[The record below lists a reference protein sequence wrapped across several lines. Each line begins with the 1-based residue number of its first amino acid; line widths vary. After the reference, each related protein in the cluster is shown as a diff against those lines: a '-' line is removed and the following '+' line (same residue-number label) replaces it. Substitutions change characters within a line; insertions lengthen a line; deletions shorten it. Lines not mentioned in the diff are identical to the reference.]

1 MSVFS
6 VKNLNASY
14 GAKNIL
20 CGVSFDL
27 EQGEFVC
34 LCGPNGSG
42 KSTLLSIM
50 AGVNSAASFGDDGAG
65 IARAGV
71 NYIASSGDGMAKDDN
86 GMANSDN
93 GMPLSKFSR
102 KENAKIISYMQQ
114 NEYSV
119 WNFSVFDFVL
129 QGRFAY
135 SKNAHYSRQDFQI
148 VENVLQE
155 LGLLSFKE
163 REVHSLS
170 GGEFQKVRIARAL
183 AQTPE
188 FMLLDEPAAN
198 LDYAFEPQLLSL
210 LSNISH
216 KKNIGILITIHDIN
230 LANRF
235 ADKIILLPPQKNV
248 ILGKPADIMN
258 IENLKTTFGVDF
270 ECKEVKSFQSLQ

>member
-1 MSVFS
+1 MSVLS

-14 GAKNIL
+14 GVKNIL

-50 AGVNSAASFGDDGAG
+50 AGVNFAASFGDDGAG

-71 NYIASSGDGMAKDDN
+71 NYIASFGDGMAKD
-86 GMANSDN
+86 DN

-129 QGRFAY
+129 QGRFTY
-135 SKNAHYSRQDFQI
+135 
-148 VENVLQE
+148 
-155 LGLLSFKE
+155 
-163 REVHSLS
+163 
-170 GGEFQKVRIARAL
+170 
-183 AQTPE
+183 
-188 FMLLDEPAAN
+188 
-198 LDYAFEPQLLSL
+198 
-210 LSNISH
+210 
-216 KKNIGILITIHDIN
+216 
-230 LANRF
+230 
-235 ADKIILLPPQKNV
+235 
-248 ILGKPADIMN
+248 
-258 IENLKTTFGVDF
+258 
-270 ECKEVKSFQSLQ
+270 

>member
-1 MSVFS
+1 MSVLS

-20 CGVSFDL
+20 AGVSFDL
-27 EQGEFVC
+27 QQGEFVC

-50 AGVNSAASFGDDGAG
+50 AGVNSAAKVDF
-65 IARAGV
+65 AGV
-71 NYIASSGDGMAKDDN
+71 NYITDSGECVVASN
-86 GMANSDN
+86 L
-93 GMPLSKFSR
+93 PR
-102 KENAKIISYMQQ
+102 KECAKIISYMQQ

-135 SKNAHYSRQDFQI
+135 SKNAHYFKQDYQI
-148 VENVLQE
+148 VENVLLE
-155 LGLLSFKE
+155 LGLSSFKE

-170 GGEFQKVRIARAL
+170 GGEFQKVRIARSL
-183 AQTPE
+183 AQTPQ

-198 LDYAFEPQLLSL
+198 LDYVFEPQLLSL
-210 LSNISH
+210 LSKISH
-216 KKNIGILITIHDIN
+216 EKNIGILITIHDIN
-230 LANRF
+230 LANKY

-248 ILGKPADIMN
+248 ILGKPADIIN
-258 IENLKTTFGVDF
+258 TENLKTTFGVDF
-270 ECKEVKSFQSLQ
+270 KCKETKSFQSLQ